1 MSSFKNNGKKCT
13 KDMTEKSVK
22 RSEVKKGKLPYNKT
36 LYRKDLKYVS
46 NKSSFVTTRKPV
58 SYKAVQ

>member
-1 MSSFKNNGKKCT
+1 
-13 KDMTEKSVK
+13 MTEKSVK
-22 RSEVKKGKLPYNKT
+22 RSEVKKGKLPYNKI

>member
-1 MSSFKNNGKKCT
+1 
-13 KDMTEKSVK
+13 MTEKSVK
-22 RSEVKKGKLPYNKT
+22 RNEVKKEKLSYSKI

-46 NKSSFVTTRKPV
+46 NKSSFVTARWSV